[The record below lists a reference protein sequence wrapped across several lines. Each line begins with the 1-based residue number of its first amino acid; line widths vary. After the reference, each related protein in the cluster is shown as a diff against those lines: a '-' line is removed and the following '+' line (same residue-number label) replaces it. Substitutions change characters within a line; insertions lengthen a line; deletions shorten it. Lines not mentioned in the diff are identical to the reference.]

1 MLRLFEAE
9 RRIAMALSGT
19 VSASG
24 VNTSILMNARCQ
36 QFNRSR

>member
-9 RRIAMALSGT
+9 VRFAMTLTGT

-36 QFNRSR
+36 QFNRGR